1 MAENKDIFLKIEGIT
16 GESQDD
22 KKKGQIEIESC
33 SFGCSQSGSF
43 AVGSGGGVGKVNFQD
58 IYFTAR
64 VSIADPL
71 LVNACASGKHI
82 PKAEVTFRKAGGTQ
96 EEYAIITL
104 TDVLVSSYQFGGSGG
119 AGLPT
124 CSFALN
130 FSKFQIKVAPQEAKG
145 NLSGA
150 VNGGWDLKAN
160 KLV

>member
-1 MAENKDIFLKIEGIT
+1 MTDKDIFLELEGIK
-16 GESQDD
+16 GESQDG

-33 SFGCSQSGSF
+33 SFGCSQAGSF
-43 AVGSGGGVGKVNFQD
+43 AVGSGGGVGKVTFQD
-58 IYFTAR
+58 VYFTAR

-71 LVNACASGKHI
+71 LINACASGKHI
-82 PKAEVTFRKAGGTQ
+82 PKAVVTFRKAGGDQ

-104 TDVLVSSYQFGGSGG
+104 SDVLVSSYQLGGSGG

-124 CSFALN
+124 SSFALN
-130 FSKFQIKVAPQEAKG
+130 FSKIQVKVAPQEAKG
-145 NLSGA
+145 NLGGA